1 MVARRRKSRSVVV
14 DRSELRRELRPR
26 IQTRVRMLGIEVKHS
41 DSELDEFA
49 PVYTARRGQIRGR
62 QCGRTAESHDALM
75 DHVDGFLGD
84 GVEGCDCLGVRF
96 EASLRDN
103 QLREL

>member
-1 MVARRRKSRSVVV
+1 
-14 DRSELRRELRPR
+14 
-26 IQTRVRMLGIEVKHS
+26 MLGIEVKHS

-84 GVEGCDCLGVRF
+84 GVEGGDGLCVRLK
-96 EASLRDN
+96 ASLRND
-103 QLREL
+103 QV